1 MVYLENAADML
12 TTILNNQIIM
22 LTSIGE
28 LDKALKEVM
37 VLNTKSADNLA
48 IEYSKVCKILCKP
61 TLCSKRNRQN
71 TG

>member
-37 VLNTKSADNLA
+37 VLNTKSADNLG
-48 IEYSKVCKILCKP
+48 I
-61 TLCSKRNRQN
+61 
-71 TG
+71 

>member
-37 VLNTKSADNLA
+37 VLTQNRLIIWQLNTPKL
-48 IEYSKVCKILCKP
+48 
-61 TLCSKRNRQN
+61 QN
-71 TG
+71 FV